1 MGKVIQV
8 AEAAKAAKSA
18 MNRLN
23 TIEKNRILEA
33 MGRAFCPTT
42 EEIMKQNALD
52 VDAAREKGRTPA
64 LIDRWALDKKTDT
77 GNGAGPA

>member
-33 MGRAFCPTT
+33 MAAGLLSHT
-42 EEIMKQNALD
+42 EKDYEAKCA
-52 VDAAREKGRTPA
+52 
-64 LIDRWALDKKTDT
+64 
-77 GNGAGPA
+77 

>member
-33 MGRAFCPTT
+33 MAAGLLSHT

-64 LIDRWALDKKTDT
+64 LIDRLALDKKRIQAM
-77 GNGAGPA
+77 AGPA